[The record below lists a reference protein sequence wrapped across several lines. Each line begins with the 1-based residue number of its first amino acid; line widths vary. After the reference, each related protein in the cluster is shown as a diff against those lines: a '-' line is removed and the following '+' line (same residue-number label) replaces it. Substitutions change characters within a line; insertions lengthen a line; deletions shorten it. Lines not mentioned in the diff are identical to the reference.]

1 MVITN
6 ARIVARDTEFVGSV
20 HVMRAV
26 LAAVDQSLSS
36 TPGAEDWDGDYLMPG
51 LIELH
56 TDNLEKH
63 VMPRPGVH
71 WPLLS
76 ALIAHDAQVAAA
88 GITTVFDALALGD
101 LDGKSVRA
109 EMTLPFAQTLELARR
124 RELLRADH
132 LLHLRCEVAVPNALD
147 MFHGFAGNPL
157 VRLVSVMDHTPGQ
170 RQWTDLDKFRQ
181 YTERHGGFSDAR
193 FQEILDERRALQ
205 ATHAIDNRTAL
216 LHACRARD
224 VPLASHDDTLAE
236 HVEQAVADGIAISE
250 FPTSLDAA
258 RHARER
264 SMAILMGAPNVV
276 RGGSHSGNVSALQL
290 AQAGLLDGLS
300 SDYVPA
306 SLLHAAF
313 LLRTQA
319 GWELPRA
326 LAAVTANPADM
337 VRLVD
342 RGEIAPGKRADFIR
356 VREADGIPVVLGA
369 WREGERIF

>member
-6 ARIVARDTEFVGSV
+6 ARIVTRDDEFIGSV
-20 HVMRAV
+20 HALQGN
-26 LAAVDQSLSS
+26 LAAVNRGLSS

-63 VMPRPGVH
+63 AMPRPGVH
-71 WPLLS
+71 WPMLS

-101 LDGKSVRA
+101 LDEKSVRA
-109 EMTLPFAQTLELARR
+109 EMTLPFAETLELARR

-132 LLHLRCEVAVPNALD
+132 LLHLRCEVAVSNMLD
-147 MFHGFAGNPL
+147 LFHRFIDNPL

-170 RQWTDLDKFRQ
+170 RQWTNLDKFRL
-181 YTERHGGFSDAR
+181 YTERHGAFSDQR
-193 FQEILDERRALQ
+193 FQEIIDERKALQ
-205 ATHAIDNRTAL
+205 AQYAVRNRSAL
-216 LHACRARD
+216 LSACRASD

-236 HVEQAVADGIAISE
+236 HVDEAVADGIAISE

-258 RHARER
+258 RRARER
-264 SMAILMGAPNVV
+264 SMAIVMGAPNVV
-276 RGGSHSGNVSALQL
+276 RGGSHSGNVSALEL
-290 AQAGLLDGLS
+290 AHADLLDGLS
-300 SDYVPA
+300 SDYVPT

-313 LLRTQA
+313 LLCDRI
-319 GWELPRA
+319 GWALPRA
-326 LAAVTANPADM
+326 IAAVTANPADM
-337 VRLVD
+337 AKLTD
-342 RGEIAPGKRADFIR
+342 RGQIAPGKRADFIR
-356 VREADGIPVVLGA
+356 VRETDGVPVVLGA